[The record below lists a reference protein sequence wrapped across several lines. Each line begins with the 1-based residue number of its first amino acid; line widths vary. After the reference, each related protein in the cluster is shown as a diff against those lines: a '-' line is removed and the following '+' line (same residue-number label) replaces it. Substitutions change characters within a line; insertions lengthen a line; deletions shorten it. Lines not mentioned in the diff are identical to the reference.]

1 VKIFSDGGAVVDE
14 EDREE
19 AGQEVQ
25 MPPERP
31 QDLRQGINMIRFS
44 SSLSLSLSLSLCIC
58 GLYYH
63 ETIVY
68 GIM

>member
-25 MPPERP
+25 TPPERP

-44 SSLSLSLSLSLCIC
+44 SLSLSLSLSLCIC
-58 GLYYH
+58 GLF
-63 ETIVY
+63 TMKLLCMV
-68 GIM
+68 

>member
-25 MPPERP
+25 TPPERP
-31 QDLRQGINMIRFS
+31 QDLRQGIKP
-44 SSLSLSLSLSLCIC
+44 
-58 GLYYH
+58 
-63 ETIVY
+63 
-68 GIM
+68 